1 MGEKRKKDEKVTP
14 VNLETSAIQE
24 ERLEVLEQHEEIVQE
39 DEKETK
45 VMENNTVSET
55 TSNEPKEQNKKVG
68 DFGKHQKKFIWITI
82 LGAICI
88 ALGIFT
94 YYFHFDKKAMFVRAT
109 TQMQDRLEYLY
120 QPLLKHT
127 SEPRKSY
134 TVRGKANLT
143 IKSDVFDMMA
153 SQDPTYAMYQTLISN
168 LNKMEHQY
176 TYQVDQDKE
185 EMVLDWNTTLNQS
198 EFFNMTF
205 VNQNKKGY
213 VLLKGIY
220 DYYLDT
226 GKFNLFETMNQ
237 STDVE
242 DQKYLYNFIV
252 DAVKKHLKSDYFIKT
267 KTEVTIDGKKQNVD
281 KISLVLDSHNTS
293 EIMAAVIEDM
303 KADKKAN
310 DIMNSLYPE
319 FNSYEPKIQ
328 QTKAKETKI
337 LVSAYTKGLMSSAV
351 QYDLSIVEWVTDY
364 DDFDYNKAQYN
375 LKEQIMTLRY
385 TVGKNDVI
393 RMLNDEK
400 ETFVAEVV
408 KNEDGF
414 TAVMKDGNNRDLGN
428 LQLVTSD
435 KGITYTFSLE
445 DESTLLKIVFDN
457 QYESKDQATSSFS
470 FELSNQGTTLLS
482 INATS
487 SATVQDGT
495 NMNIN
500 VDNAVSVDALTKEQ
514 EQQIQQNLTN
524 LMMRLFTTQ

>member
-1 MGEKRKKDEKVTP
+1 
-14 VNLETSAIQE
+14 
-24 ERLEVLEQHEEIVQE
+24 
-39 DEKETK
+39 
-45 VMENNTVSET
+45 
-55 TSNEPKEQNKKVG
+55 
-68 DFGKHQKKFIWITI
+68 
-82 LGAICI
+82 
-88 ALGIFT
+88 
-94 YYFHFDKKAMFVRAT
+94 
-109 TQMQDRLEYLY
+109 
-120 QPLLKHT
+120 
-127 SEPRKSY
+127 
-134 TVRGKANLT
+134 
-143 IKSDVFDMMA
+143 
-153 SQDPTYAMYQTLISN
+153 
-168 LNKMEHQY
+168 
-176 TYQVDQDKE
+176 
-185 EMVLDWNTTLNQS
+185 
-198 EFFNMTF
+198 
-205 VNQNKKGY
+205 
-213 VLLKGIY
+213 
-220 DYYLDT
+220 
-226 GKFNLFETMNQ
+226 MNQ

-252 DAVKKHLKSDYFIKT
+252 DAITKHLKSDYFIKT